1 MDLSLDI
8 VSDQVH
14 TLGDAMY
21 EFTKTEL
28 LDDDNKVMCGRCK
41 KSQTVAKGLR
51 LATAPSILVCHL
63 KRFAYDNYGR
73 MIRLNKHVNFPLRLE
88 IGDYMSRMN
97 KAKPPAYEL
106 VAVLVHQGR
115 SCESGHYLA
124 YVKCQNDWYKAND
137 SLVSKVDVETVLS
150 QQAYIL
156 MYEVAGMSSNTMQT
170 FTPVHNSWK
179 HEDVPQAPRFQG
191 SRAPNADNVQSSLLN
206 LLCGI
211 SEANDAIVRDFCC
224 GSTANDQRYQSSTN
238 NNETNSR
245 SSNSQFY
252 EMTSPEGAQGGNRR
266 RHYKDDDT
274 IGNSTL
280 GDGSTVYTTDSSQ
293 ISALRRSNSGGNLR
307 EFEHEASRAYRRPRM
322 HSFTESDPGAKERSQ
337 SAHKLRGR
345 SRKTPSPTLRPPR
358 PGRSRPGHRRRHS
371 SAAKPKN

>member
-1 MDLSLDI
+1 
-8 VSDQVH
+8 
-14 TLGDAMY
+14 
-21 EFTKTEL
+21 
-28 LDDDNKVMCGRCK
+28 
-41 KSQTVAKGLR
+41 
-51 LATAPSILVCHL
+51 
-63 KRFAYDNYGR
+63 
-73 MIRLNKHVNFPLRLE
+73 
-88 IGDYMSRMN
+88 MSRMN

-156 MYEVAGMSSNTMQT
+156 MYEVAGMSSSTMQT
-170 FTPVHNSWK
+170 FTPVHNSWQ
-179 HEDVPQAPRFQG
+179 HEDVPQAPQFQG
-191 SRAPNADNVQSSLLN
+191 SRAPNGDNVQSSLLN

-224 GSTANDQRYQSSTN
+224 GANANDQRHQSSASGTH
-238 NNETNSR
+238 SGG
-245 SSNSQFY
+245 SNSQFY
-252 EMTSPEGAQGGNRR
+252 EMSSPQGGGSRR
-266 RHYKDDDT
+266 RYNQDDDT
-274 IGNSTL
+274 IGNSTF

-293 ISALRRSNSGGNLR
+293 ISALRKSNSGGNLR
-307 EFEHEASRAYRRPRM
+307 EFEHEASRAYRDHRPRM
-322 HSFTESDPGAKERSQ
+322 HSFAESDPGAKDRSQ
-337 SAHKLRGR
+337 SVYKLRGR

-358 PGRSRPGHRRRHS
+358 PGHSRPGHRRRHS